1 MKTGKL
7 KIIVAIIVCFSSI
20 HIYGEKK
27 HKLNFDCQIV
37 DSVEIKMI
45 GFTSCFFGGYSVDRE
60 HFDEIFDYHRFNGDK
75 KYQDVGH
82 LVIKDRIMLLLF
94 ISVLNEL
101 EPYDAMDIKV
111 YPEDIMSEKVGVKM
125 RDGRDYAAKEYSL
138 GYISP
143 NDPLETRGKIDLYM
157 KDGTK
162 ISGFLSTHTIDI
174 LNYRYDLSPLSTF
187 FIFYNLGL
195 Y

>member
-1 MKTGKL
+1 
-7 KIIVAIIVCFSSI
+7 
-20 HIYGEKK
+20 
-27 HKLNFDCQIV
+27 
-37 DSVEIKMI
+37 MI